1 MFSRYS
7 WGAFIMIDQFS
18 EHTNRVKNIFNRVAS
33 KYDLMNDL
41 MSFGLHR
48 VWKRQFVQRLSVKP
62 DAHYVDVAAGTCD
75 IARLIH
81 KKIVSHGLMPCISA
95 VDPNESMIGQGKAK
109 LIDKGI
115 VAGVNW
121 VQAPAEQ
128 LPFEDNSVDGITIS
142 FGLRN
147 VSDIPKGLS
156 EFYRVLKPGGQF
168 LCLEFSEVQHKHV
181 NAVYTFYSQNVI
193 PKLGDYIVEKQ
204 EDPPYE
210 YLVDSIQRFP
220 NQPTL
225 KDMIESAGFKSVT
238 YTNLTDGIVAIHE
251 GWK

>member
-1 MFSRYS
+1 
-7 WGAFIMIDQFS
+7 MIDQFA
-18 EHTNRVKNIFNRVAS
+18 EHANRVKSIFNRVAS

-41 MSFGLHR
+41 MSLGLHR
-48 VWKRQFVQRLSVKP
+48 IWKRQFAQRLSIKP
-62 DAHYVDVAAGTCD
+62 DAHYVDVASGTGD
-75 IARLIH
+75 ITRLIH
-81 KKIVSHGLMPCISA
+81 KKITGHGLTPCITA
-95 VDPNESMIGQGKAK
+95 VDPNEAMMGQGKAK

-115 VAGVNW
+115 ISGVNW
-121 VQAPAEQ
+121 VQASAED
-128 LPFEDNSVDGITIS
+128 LPFDDESVDAITIS

-147 VSDIPKGLS
+147 VTDREKALH
-156 EFYRVLKPGGQF
+156 EFHRVLKPGGQF

-193 PKLGDYIVEKQ
+193 PKLGNYIVGKQ
-204 EDPPYE
+204 EEAPYE

-225 KDMIESAGFKSVT
+225 KDMIESAGFKTVNF
-238 YTNLTDGIVAIHE
+238 TNLTDGIVAIHE

>member
-1 MFSRYS
+1 
-7 WGAFIMIDQFS
+7 MIDQFA
-18 EHTNRVKNIFNRVAS
+18 EHANRVKSIFNRVAS

-41 MSFGLHR
+41 MSLGLHR
-48 VWKRQFVQRLSVKP
+48 IWKRQFAQRLSIKP
-62 DAHYVDVAAGTCD
+62 DAHYVDVASGTGD

-81 KKIVSHGLMPCISA
+81 KKITGHGLTPCITA
-95 VDPNESMIGQGKAK
+95 VDPNEAMMGQGKAK

-115 VAGVNW
+115 ISGVNW
-121 VQAPAEQ
+121 VQASAED
-128 LPFEDNSVDGITIS
+128 LPFDDESVDAITIS

-147 VSDIPKGLS
+147 VTDREKALH
-156 EFYRVLKPGGQF
+156 EFHRVLKPGGQF

-193 PKLGDYIVEKQ
+193 PKLGNYIVEKQ

-220 NQPTL
+220 NQLTL
-225 KDMIESAGFKSVT
+225 KDMIETAGFKTVNF
-238 YTNLTDGIVAIHE
+238 TNLTDGIVAIHE

>member
-1 MFSRYS
+1 
-7 WGAFIMIDQFS
+7 MIDQFS
-18 EHTNRVKNIFNRVAS
+18 EHTNRVKSIFNRVAS

-62 DAHYVDVAAGTCD
+62 DAHYVDVAAGTGD
-75 IARLIH
+75 ITRLIH
-81 KKIVSHGLMPCISA
+81 KKIMGHGLTPCITA
-95 VDPNESMIGQGKAK
+95 VDPNEAMMGQGKAK

-115 VAGVNW
+115 IAGVNW
-121 VQAPAEQ
+121 VQASAEE
-128 LPFEDNSVDGITIS
+128 LPFDDNSVDALTIS

-147 VSDIPKGLS
+147 VTDREKALR
-156 EFYRVLKPGGQF
+156 EFHRVLKPGGQF
-168 LCLEFSEVQHKHV
+168 LCLEFSEVQHKHI
-181 NAVYTFYSQNVI
+181 NAAYTFYSQNVI
-193 PKLGDYIVEKQ
+193 PKLGNYIVEKQ

-225 KDMIESAGFKSVT
+225 KDMIESAGFKTVNF
-238 YTNLTDGIVAIHE
+238 TNLTDGIVAIHE

>member
-1 MFSRYS
+1 
-7 WGAFIMIDQFS
+7 MIDQIS
-18 EHTNRVKNIFNRVAS
+18 EHTKRVKDVFNRVAS

-48 VWKRQFVQRLSVKP
+48 VWKRQFIQRLSIKL
-62 DAHYVDVAAGTCD
+62 DAHYVDVAAGTGD
-75 IARLIH
+75 ITRLIH
-81 KKIVSHGLMPCISA
+81 KAVLSHGLNPCISA
-95 VDPNESMIGQGKAK
+95 VDPNEAMIGQGKAK

-115 VAGVNW
+115 VLGVNW
-121 VQAPAEQ
+121 VHASAEA
-128 LPFEDNSVDGITIS
+128 LPFDDNSVDALTIS

-181 NAVYTFYSQNVI
+181 NAAYTFYSQHVI
-193 PKLGDYIVEKQ
+193 TRLGNYIVPQVES
-204 EDPPYE
+204 PPYE

-225 KDMIESAGFKSVT
+225 QSMIESSGFKNVNF
-238 YTNLTDGIVAIHE
+238 TNLTDGIVAIHE

>member
-1 MFSRYS
+1 
-7 WGAFIMIDQFS
+7 MIDQFS

-48 VWKRQFVQRLSVKP
+48 VWKRQFVQRLSIKP
-62 DAHYVDVAAGTCD
+62 DAHYVDVAAGTGD
-75 IARLIH
+75 IAKLIH

-115 VAGVNW
+115 IAGVNW
-121 VQAPAEQ
+121 IQAPAED
-128 LPFEDNSVDGITIS
+128 LPFDDNSVDGITIS

-147 VSDIPKGLS
+147 VTGREKALR
-156 EFYRVLKPGGQF
+156 EFHRVLKPGGQF
-168 LCLEFSEVQHKHV
+168 LCLEFSEVQHKYV
-181 NAVYTFYSQNVI
+181 NSAYKFYSQNVI
-193 PKLGDYIVEKQ
+193 TRMGHYIVPQIE
-204 EDPPYE
+204 EPPYE

-225 KDMIESAGFKSVT
+225 KDMIESAGFKTVT

>member
-1 MFSRYS
+1 M
-7 WGAFIMIDQFS
+7 MIDQLS

-33 KYDLMNDL
+33 RYDLMNDL

-62 DAHYVDVAAGTCD
+62 EAHYVDVAAGTGD
-75 IARLIH
+75 ITRLIH
-81 KKIVSHGLMPCISA
+81 KKIVSHGLVPCISA
-95 VDPNESMIGQGKAK
+95 VDPNASMMGQGKAK
-109 LIDKGI
+109 LIDGGI
-115 VAGVNW
+115 ITGVNW
-121 VQAPAEQ
+121 VQALAED
-128 LPFEDNSVDGITIS
+128 LPFEDSSVDAITIS

-147 VSDIPKGLS
+147 VTDREKALC

-181 NAVYTFYSQNVI
+181 NAAYTFYSRNVI
-193 PKLGDYIVEKQ
+193 PKLGKYMIEKQ

-220 NQPTL
+220 NQPML
-225 KDMIESAGFKSVT
+225 KNMIESAGFKKVNF
-238 YTNLTDGIVAIHE
+238 TNLTDCIVAIHV
-251 GWK
+251 GGK

>member
-1 MFSRYS
+1 
-7 WGAFIMIDQFS
+7 MIDQFS
-18 EHTNRVKNIFNRVAS
+18 EHTNRVKSIFNRVAS

-62 DAHYVDVAAGTCD
+62 DAHYVDVAAGTGD
-75 IARLIH
+75 ITRLIH
-81 KKIVSHGLMPCISA
+81 QKIMSHGLTPCITA
-95 VDPNESMIGQGKAK
+95 VDPNEAMMGQGKAK

-115 VAGVNW
+115 IAGVNW
-121 VQAPAEQ
+121 VQASAEE
-128 LPFEDNSVDGITIS
+128 LPFDDNSVDALTIS

-147 VSDIPKGLS
+147 VTDREKALR
-156 EFYRVLKPGGQF
+156 EFHRVLKPGGQF
-168 LCLEFSEVQHKHV
+168 LCLEFSEVQHKHI
-181 NAVYTFYSQNVI
+181 NAAYTFYSQNVI
-193 PKLGDYIVEKQ
+193 PKLGNYIVKE
-204 EDPPYE
+204 ETNPPYE

-225 KDMIESAGFKSVT
+225 KDMIESAGFKTVNF
-238 YTNLTDGIVAIHE
+238 TNLTDGIVAIHE

>member
-1 MFSRYS
+1 
-7 WGAFIMIDQFS
+7 MIDQLS
-18 EHTNRVKNIFNRVAS
+18 EHTKRVKNVFNRVAS

-48 VWKRQFVQRLSVKP
+48 VWKRQFVQRLSIKA
-62 DAHYVDVAAGTCD
+62 DAHYVDVAAGTGD
-75 IARLIH
+75 ITRLIH
-81 KKIVSHGLMPCISA
+81 KEVLSHGLSPCITA

-109 LIDKGI
+109 LIDKSVI
-115 VAGVNW
+115 VGVNW
-121 VQAPAEQ
+121 VQAPAEA

-147 VSDIPKGLS
+147 VSDIPKGLL

-168 LCLEFSEVQHKHV
+168 LCLEFSEVQHKSV
-181 NAVYTFYSQNVI
+181 NAAYKLYSQHVI
-193 PKLGDYIVEKQ
+193 PKIGDYIVGEQ
-204 EDPPYE
+204 VEAPYE

-225 KDMIESAGFKSVT
+225 KSMIESAGFKAVNF
-238 YTNLTDGIVAIHE
+238 TNLTDGIVAIHE